1 MVSQNIGVPGISF
14 ASPPGVYDWVTFA
27 NGGSG
32 AGSGQYF
39 PLILGNMIQDGYSA
53 AFADFVPGQVFGP
66 NVAQAS
72 LNLQTVQQA
81 INFFGAGSGLALMYA
96 QLRAINPTVPIFV
109 APVAAAVGTQAS
121 QSVTIVALANGSVSN
136 GQVSG
141 LVQYQVDGKVPA
153 QALINSTDSQNT
165 IAANLAAAINN
176 NVNLPV
182 TAVAASNVVTVT
194 AKVPG
199 QRSNDLR
206 GFALIASGSGVTLS
220 GAVNS
225 PSNFTGGAGSDL
237 AGYTATL
244 NALETQ
250 GIRYYYLVCEAGCDL
265 NDGFINDIPVEIQ
278 SFLTVEAEPSQGNRE
293 RAILGSNSTVANSAA
308 QTALL
313 NFERMEVH
321 QMNQLDLTP
330 GEMAAIAAGWI
341 TFIEAVP
348 LTAGDVNFDSLPLP
362 GVSAPL
368 NGSAPSKSDISSAI
382 LSGITPW
389 QVGPGNSVNMVKR
402 VTTRFFTLGGPGGD
416 QEVLDLRIA
425 DAGVVSIVDRFTD
438 DLSSVI
444 ALNCQRQMIGQDTS
458 SGAPPVGPGV
468 TTPNKVRQLC
478 VNLITQYGSAGLVNA
493 PASIAGLQVQQNPPP
508 NDSSIGIVIPLYVN
522 SLLHQVLINVQQT
535 VSSV

>member
-225 PSNFTGGAGSDL
+225 PSNFTGGAGFDL

-278 SFLTVEAEPSQGNRE
+278 SF
-293 RAILGSNSTVANSAA
+293 
-308 QTALL
+308 
-313 NFERMEVH
+313 
-321 QMNQLDLTP
+321 
-330 GEMAAIAAGWI
+330 
-341 TFIEAVP
+341 
-348 LTAGDVNFDSLPLP
+348 
-362 GVSAPL
+362 
-368 NGSAPSKSDISSAI
+368 
-382 LSGITPW
+382 
-389 QVGPGNSVNMVKR
+389 
-402 VTTRFFTLGGPGGD
+402 
-416 QEVLDLRIA
+416 
-425 DAGVVSIVDRFTD
+425 
-438 DLSSVI
+438 
-444 ALNCQRQMIGQDTS
+444 
-458 SGAPPVGPGV
+458 
-468 TTPNKVRQLC
+468 
-478 VNLITQYGSAGLVNA
+478 
-493 PASIAGLQVQQNPPP
+493 
-508 NDSSIGIVIPLYVN
+508 
-522 SLLHQVLINVQQT
+522 
-535 VSSV
+535 

>member
-458 SGAPPVGPGV
+458 SGAPPVGPGI

-478 VNLITQYGSAGLVNA
+478 INLITQYGSAGLVNA